1 MSYSGIFGCTRSLEI
16 TAITVRGRL
25 CTLSVL
31 PSRLKALPKLA
42 TVKRRNL
49 TWPRV
54 ERPTTIPSD
63 DVSSIDDLSPSG
75 GTSSS
80 DNASSSDNGSSSDNT
95 SSNGDNTEVED
106 GDASCEK
113 TQDMPQTMR
122 APQTSLR
129 KTSVMEDVEEHDS
142 DEEQADQS
150 MDENDNSEPSP
161 E

>member
-1 MSYSGIFGCTRSLEI
+1 MSARLTTLAPVAAPAPVTTPALVTTVARVTTPAQVTTPARSEGLKHY
-16 TAITVRGRL
+16 TVL
-25 CTLSVL
+25 I
-31 PSRLKALPKLA
+31 
-42 TVKRRNL
+42 
-49 TWPRV
+49 
-54 ERPTTIPSD
+54 PTSPHVTGSD
-63 DVSSIDDLSPSG
+63 
-75 GTSSS
+75 
-80 DNASSSDNGSSSDNT
+80 
-95 SSNGDNTEVED
+95 GDNTEVED

-150 MDENDNSEPSP
+150 MDENKNSEPSP

>member
-1 MSYSGIFGCTRSLEI
+1 MSARLTTLAPVAAPAPVTTPALVTTVARVTTPAQVTTPARSE
-16 TAITVRGRL
+16 G
-25 CTLSVL
+25 
-31 PSRLKALPKLA
+31 LKHC
-42 TVKRRNL
+42 
-49 TWPRV
+49 
-54 ERPTTIPSD
+54 E
-63 DVSSIDDLSPSG
+63 
-75 GTSSS
+75 
-80 DNASSSDNGSSSDNT
+80 ASSEMARVAPNSRRL
-95 SSNGDNTEVED
+95 ED

-150 MDENDNSEPSP
+150 MDANDNSEPSP